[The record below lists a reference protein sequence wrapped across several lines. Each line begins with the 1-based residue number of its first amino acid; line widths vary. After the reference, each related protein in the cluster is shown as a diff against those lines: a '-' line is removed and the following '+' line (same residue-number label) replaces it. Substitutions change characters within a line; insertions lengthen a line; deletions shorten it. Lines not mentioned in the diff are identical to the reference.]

1 MSEMWKIQGD
11 ISPRN
16 IVFILY
22 ESKNNLLVL
31 FSALRLSLKNIMGGG
46 GQSHLKRKF
55 SKSVTKQDFRCDSVL
70 EIDF

>member
-1 MSEMWKIQGD
+1 MKCGKFRATFPQEILFLFYTNQKI
-11 ISPRN
+11 I
-16 IVFILY
+16 Y
-22 ESKNNLLVL
+22 LVL